1 MLAAC
6 HTALGNRGEVEKC
19 ARKIAEQVEKALAR
33 DPDNGAALAFGA
45 LSFAALGQRDRA
57 REWIDRAL
65 LLDPD
70 NLYMQYNLAWPLL
83 RIWGDSE
90 AALNMLEPVL
100 AKGGRNVIGL
110 AANDPNLDSL
120 RSDPRFSGML
130 GGATQR
136 VGLDPR
142 SITPSA
148 AA

>member
-1 MLAAC
+1 
-6 HTALGNRGEVEKC
+6 
-19 ARKIAEQVEKALAR
+19 
-33 DPDNGAALAFGA
+33 
-45 LSFAALGQRDRA
+45 
-57 REWIDRAL
+57 
-65 LLDPD
+65 
-70 NLYMQYNLAWPLL
+70 
-83 RIWGDSE
+83 
-90 AALNMLEPVL
+90 MLEPVL